1 MECLEAHFRV
11 GSLLYFINFNFFH
24 MGGKFHTMTK
34 LTVLFWQA
42 IVPNHDAIWL
52 CIRIFGLFTMETILA
67 TAFGRVINILKGE
80 SDQLAEAASTIF
92 GGAREGSGGSALY
105 LIALTS
111 K

>member
-1 MECLEAHFRV
+1 
-11 GSLLYFINFNFFH
+11 
-24 MGGKFHTMTK
+24 
-34 LTVLFWQA
+34 
-42 IVPNHDAIWL
+42 
-52 CIRIFGLFTMETILA
+52 METILA